1 MALRKEYKHQKF
13 YDAFFGWVFF
23 FFQLLNTTPV
33 WGIFET
39 YYMKAVRK
47 ICTIVKICTVL
58 YCLYC
63 FGIVVTGLN
72 CVPSNHPHLGR

>member
-13 YDAFFGWVFF
+13 YDAFFGCWGFF
-23 FFQLLNTTPV
+23 PQLLNTTPG

-58 YCLYC
+58 YYLYC
-63 FGIVVTGLN
+63 FGIVVTGLK
-72 CVPSNHPHLGR
+72 CVARDRPHLGR